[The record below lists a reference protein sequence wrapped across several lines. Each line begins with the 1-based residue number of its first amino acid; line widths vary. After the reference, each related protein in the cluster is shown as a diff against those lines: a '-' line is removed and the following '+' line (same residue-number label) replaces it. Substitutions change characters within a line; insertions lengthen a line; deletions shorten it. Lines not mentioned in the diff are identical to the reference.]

1 MRSFSILLAA
11 LGVVLIAGCEAQAGG
26 SPAANFTVLDGSASQ
41 LREDF
46 NRARGSVRLMFVV
59 DPTCPGCLSGLD
71 EMNKALLAVTRDA
84 RLQTFVVY
92 VPVLHPSP
100 TARDV
105 PRAAALL
112 HNPQVHNYWNPSG
125 DFGRTLAEAA
135 GLKHDGK
142 PVYAWDVYLIYGPEA
157 GWAGAAPPKPLLLM
171 HQLWAL
177 EHSSFPHLDSKAYA
191 REVHQLL
198 TSLPRRSKS

>member
-1 MRSFSILLAA
+1 MRSIPVLFAA
-11 LGVVLIAGCEAQAGG
+11 LSVVLIAGCDARAGG
-26 SPAANFTVLDGSASQ
+26 NPTPDFTVLNGNASQ
-41 LREDF
+41 LRADF
-46 NRARGSVRLMFVV
+46 NRVRGSVRLLFVV

-71 EMNKALLAVTRDA
+71 EMNKALLAATRDP

-92 VPVLHPSP
+92 VPVLQPSP

-125 DFGRTLAEAA
+125 EFGRTLGEAA

-157 GWAGAAPPKPLLLM
+157 TWTDAAPPKPRLLM

-198 TSLPRRSKS
+198 TRLPHQGVS